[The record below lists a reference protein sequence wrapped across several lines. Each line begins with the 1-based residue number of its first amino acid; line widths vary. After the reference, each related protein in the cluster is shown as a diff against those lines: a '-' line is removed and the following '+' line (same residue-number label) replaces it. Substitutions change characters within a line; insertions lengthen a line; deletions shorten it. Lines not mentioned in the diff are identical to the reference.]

1 MIEEQSAIGDPIIW
15 VADAAGHADFNFIQ
29 PATGLG

>member
-1 MIEEQSAIGDPIIW
+1 MIEEQSAIGEPIIW
-15 VADAAGHADFNFIQ
+15 VADAGSHADFNFIQ